1 MTFTTRPIRASNGQ
15 GDEDDPDKTQPV
27 KIPVTQS

>member
-1 MTFTTRPIRASNGQ
+1 MTFTTRPIKVTNGQ

-27 KIPVTQS
+27 KIPPQS

>member
-1 MTFTTRPIRASNGQ
+1 MTFTTRPIKADNGQ

-27 KIPVTQS
+27 KIP